1 MIYRRRSSL
10 APFPEPSF
18 AAATCKPCLN
28 LGFPL
33 EAGASFGPDDLVV
46 GVNSDGLREVL
57 GMDIGSSETEAFWTV
72 ASRRL
77 IATAPPLIKHRNS
90 PFRR

>member
-1 MIYRRRSSL
+1 MI
-10 APFPEPSF
+10 
-18 AAATCKPCLN
+18 
-28 LGFPL
+28 
-33 EAGASFGPDDLVV
+33 LVV

-72 ASRRL
+72 AWRRL
-77 IATAPPLIKHRNS
+77 IVTALPLIKHRNS

>member
-1 MIYRRRSSL
+1 MI
-10 APFPEPSF
+10 
-18 AAATCKPCLN
+18 
-28 LGFPL
+28 
-33 EAGASFGPDDLVV
+33 LVV

-72 ASRRL
+72 VWRRL
-77 IATAPPLIKHRNS
+77 IVTAPPLIKHRNS